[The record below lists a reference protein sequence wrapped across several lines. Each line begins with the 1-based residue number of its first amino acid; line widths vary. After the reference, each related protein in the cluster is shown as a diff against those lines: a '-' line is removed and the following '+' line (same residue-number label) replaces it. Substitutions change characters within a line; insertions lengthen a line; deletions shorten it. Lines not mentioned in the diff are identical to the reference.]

1 MNKKYLIASILAVL
15 LAVLIGINLNQSK
28 EAETK
33 ALAGTLTIETEGKT
47 LDFAYDEGSS
57 AFAAF
62 DTQMKRKNGD
72 VFDKNYSGMELQ
84 ALLKEAGLA
93 VTQDTSVTAVCKD
106 NYMIEL
112 TGSEVL
118 EQGNVYLVT
127 REHGEP
133 LSEENGPF
141 MLVINNDEFSTRWAK
156 QIVSLSVK

>member
-47 LDFAYDEGSS
+47 LEFAYDEGSS
-57 AFAAF
+57 AFDAF

-127 REHGEP
+127 REQGEP